1 MKRLHLSLLIGTAL
15 TGLAIMLPL
24 GGCKTAEVATR
35 AVTTVGVATGTID
48 PRQAEAINTTAGA
61 FAKAFEDITPEQEY
75 YLGRAVTATLL
86 GDHQVFDHA
95 AATDY
100 INRMGAAL
108 ALHSDMPETFNGY
121 HFGIMDTDEINA
133 FAAPGGFILISRGLL
148 RCCPNEEAV
157 AAVLAHEIAHVQH
170 RHGLRAIKTGRWSG
184 AAQTAFIESAKTLGS
199 AQVAELTSAMEGSIG
214 DITDTL
220 VNSGYSRRQER
231 EADQSAITIM
241 QRAGYNPR
249 GLQLMLEQM
258 QEQLPH
264 NPGGFGA
271 THPGPEDR
279 IKDIRSLLRNVPELE
294 PHPGRE
300 QRFQAALSGI

>member
-1 MKRLHLSLLIGTAL
+1 MKQCYRLILALVATTATAAIIGA
-15 TGLAIMLPL
+15 
-24 GGCKTAEVATR
+24 GCKATQVATR
-35 AVTTVGVATGTID
+35 AATTVGVATGTID
-48 PRQAEAINTTAGA
+48 PQQAAAINRTTAA
-61 FAKAFEDITPEQEY
+61 FTKAFEDITPEQEY

-86 GDHQVFDHA
+86 GTHKVFDHE

-100 INRMGAAL
+100 INRLGAAL

-199 AQVAELTSAMEGSIG
+199 DQVAALTGAMENSIG

-231 EADQSAITIM
+231 EADQSAIEIM
-241 QRAGYNPR
+241 LRAGYNSR
-249 GLQLMLEQM
+249 GLRLMLDEM
-258 QEQLPH
+258 GEQLTEH
-264 NPGGFGA
+264 TGGFGA
-271 THPGPEDR
+271 THPSPSDR
-279 IKDIRSLLRNVPELE
+279 IRDIRSLLRDVPEIE
-294 PHPGRE
+294 PNSERE
-300 QRFQAALSGI
+300 RRFRAALSGI

>member
-1 MKRLHLSLLIGTAL
+1 MKRRHGFILMLGLASTAL
-15 TGLAIMLPL
+15 TLALI
-24 GGCKTAEVATR
+24 GAGCKATQVAT
-35 AVTTVGVATGTID
+35 TIGVATGTID
-48 PRQAEAINTTAGA
+48 PQQAEAINRTTAA

-100 INRMGAAL
+100 INRLGAAL
-108 ALHSDMPETFNGY
+108 ALYSDMPETFNGW

-133 FAAPGGFILISRGLL
+133 FAAPGGFVLISRGLL

-170 RHGLRAIKTGRWSG
+170 RHGLRAIRTGRWSG
-184 AAQTAFIESAKTLGS
+184 AAQTAFIESARTLGS
-199 AQVAELTSAMEGSIG
+199 AEVAALTSAMEDSIG

-220 VNSGYSRRQER
+220 VNSGFSRRQER

-249 GLQLMLEQM
+249 GLLLMLEEM
-258 QEQLPH
+258 GKRLPDY
-264 NPGGFGA
+264 PGGFGA
-271 THPGPEDR
+271 THPSPVDR
-279 IKDIRSLLRNVPELE
+279 IRDIRSALRNVPEIQ
-294 PHPGRE
+294 PHPERVRRFRE
-300 QRFQAALSGI
+300 ALSGI